1 MRATREYFRNLK
13 ELPRDEMLAPG
24 SPLCAG
30 CGGLA
35 TLRLMLNVLGPNVI
49 VVNAAGCLTLMA
61 VYPFTPVRGSWLYTT
76 MASAPAGAQGVR
88 DALDVLI
95 AKGRLPPEDD
105 LKVMVLA
112 GDGSSADMGLS
123 STSGA
128 IHRGLD
134 FYYLCYDN
142 EAYGNT
148 GFQMSSTSPFGSE
161 TATSPAVRRGSPDP
175 ATTVRRE
182 SPDPAISG
190 DLRSSKWLGLETG
203 HNTVGTLQNKK
214 DLFEIWRAHLPPYIA
229 TLSTADPVDLAEKV
243 RRSMQFHGPKL
254 FIGYATCPTGWGF
267 DPSQSHHIAKLA
279 IETGVWP
286 LKEAI
291 DGEVRHTYIPDR
303 AKPVTEYLQ
312 PQRRFC
318 HLFSPERQAEALAE
332 IQCRLDQYWRK
343 VRETEQI
350 HTAKIH

>member
-1 MRATREYFRNLK
+1 MKATREFYRNLK

-61 VYPFTPVRGSWLYTT
+61 VYPFTPMRGSWLYTT
-76 MASAPAGAQGVR
+76 MASASAGAQGVR

-95 AKGRLPPEDD
+95 SKGRLPPEDD
-105 LKVMVLA
+105 LKVVVLA
-112 GDGSSADMGLS
+112 GDGLSADMGLS

-161 TATSPAVRRGSPDP
+161 TATTPVTELHA
-175 ATTVRRE
+175 A
-182 SPDPAISG
+182 
-190 DLRSSKWLGLETG
+190 
-203 HNTVGTLQNKK
+203 GTLQNKK
-214 DLFEIWRAHLPPYIA
+214 DLFEIWRAHLPPYIV

-243 RRSMQFHGPKL
+243 RRSMQFRGPKL
-254 FIGYATCPTGWGF
+254 FIGYASCPTGWGF
-267 DPSQSHHIAKLA
+267 DPSHSHHIAKLA
-279 IETGVWP
+279 IECGVWP
-286 LKEAI
+286 LKQAI
-291 DGEVRHTYIPDR
+291 HGEVSHTYTPEKR
-303 AKPVTEYLQ
+303 RPVAEYLV
-312 PQRRFC
+312 PQRRFG
-318 HLFSPERQAEALAE
+318 HLFHPEKQVGSLAE
-332 IQCRLDQYWRK
+332 IQNHVDEYWIRISGNE
-343 VRETEQI
+343 VTHLAQN
-350 HTAKIH
+350 